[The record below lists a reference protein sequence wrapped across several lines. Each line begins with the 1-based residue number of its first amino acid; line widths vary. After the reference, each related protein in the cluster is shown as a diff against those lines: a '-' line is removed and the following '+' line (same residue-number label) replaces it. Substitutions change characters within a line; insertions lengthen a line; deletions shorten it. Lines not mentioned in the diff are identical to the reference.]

1 MDLDRFKL
9 VNDSLG
15 HPSGDQLLIAF
26 VQRLER
32 CLRAGDTVA
41 RLGGDEFAILLE
53 DIKID
58 PQGGYSDATDVAERI
73 QAELTLPFSLSGY
86 EVFTTA
92 SIGIVLSTS
101 GYDQLEDLLRDADT
115 AMYRAKAQGRACYQV
130 FDRSMHVRAVTLL
143 QLENDLRR
151 AVILTEAPLAA
162 EFPSGSLVGLLEVSQ
177 EFQVHYQ
184 PIVSLA
190 DGKIKGFEALMRWHH
205 PVQGLVPPVEFIP
218 IAEETGL
225 IVPLGYWILRQAC
238 HQMQTWQ
245 EGFGHSLE
253 KSVPL
258 TISVNLSTKQFSQ
271 PDLNQQIEQIL
282 QETQL
287 DAASLKLEITESVLM
302 ENAEAATAMLL
313 KLKVLGVQL
322 YVDDFGT
329 GYSSLSYL
337 QRFPVDALKI
347 DRSFVGKMGADGES
361 DPEGTSIIQAIVALA
376 TKLGIEVVAEGVET
390 AEQLA
395 QLRALECADG
405 QGQRYFFSEPLDSKA
420 AEALIAEQPQW

>member
-1 MDLDRFKL
+1 M
-9 VNDSLG
+9 
-15 HPSGDQLLIAF
+15 
-26 VQRLER
+26 
-32 CLRAGDTVA
+32 
-41 RLGGDEFAILLE
+41 
-53 DIKID
+53 
-58 PQGGYSDATDVAERI
+58 
-73 QAELTLPFSLSGY
+73 PFSLSGH

-115 AMYRAKAQGRACYQV
+115 AMYRAKAQGRGCYQV

-143 QLENDLRR
+143 QLESDLRR
-151 AVILTEAPLAA
+151 AVVLIEAPLAA
-162 EFPSGSLVGLLEVSQ
+162 FSSGSLAGSLKEGQL
-177 EFQVHYQ
+177 QVHYQ

-238 HQMQTWQ
+238 YQIRTWQ
-245 EGFGHSLE
+245 ERFGHSLE
-253 KSVPL
+253 NVPL

-271 PDLNQQIEQIL
+271 PDLNQRIEQIL
-282 QETQL
+282 QETHL

-347 DRSFVGKMGADGES
+347 DRSFVSKMGADDES

-395 QLRALECADG
+395 QLRALEGADG
-405 QGQRYFFSEPLDSKA
+405 QGQGYFFSEPLDSKA